1 MGDGHGRLYADAT
14 RAHQGHVHDAAGEFV
29 EWCPHTEAFAVS
41 APPGDGWIPWTRS
54 DDGRLRLPSPHRDL
68 REGESIENHYEM
80 DGEVLVRAWSR
91 KVPATT
97 TEPEPYALL

>member
-1 MGDGHGRLYADAT
+1 MST
-14 RAHQGHVHDAAGEFV
+14 
-29 EWCPHTEAFAVS
+29 PK
-41 APPGDGWIPWTRS
+41 GDGWVPWTRS

-91 KVPATT
+91 KV
-97 TEPEPYALL
+97 L